1 MSLAAVQ
8 QYVKQNLNGIGWPF
22 GGVANLD
29 CYIQPP
35 NPNVQSEIP
44 TAYVWMQ
51 RDRESRD
58 TDKLKT
64 GTINRA
70 ATPGGASGTKAVDY
84 TIPVWLVWMLDISD
98 PDIENL
104 FPGIVW
110 QVRSVLRGS
119 AYGAGGNY
127 VQTPALLT
135 DPWTAEQSWLID
147 LGEDMSTETYERALN
162 PQSTLLRFDA
172 VIDCNVSEVIAA

>member
-8 QYVKQNLNGIGWPF
+8 QYIKQNLDGLGWPF
-22 GGVANLD
+22 GGVGNLN

-35 NPNVQSEIP
+35 NPNVQTDIP

-51 RDRESRD
+51 RGRETRD
-58 TDKLKT
+58 SDKLRS
-64 GTINRA
+64 GTVPRA
-70 ATPGGASGTKAVDY
+70 ATPGGPSGEKAVDY

-110 QVRSVLRGS
+110 AVMDVLRGGS
-119 AYGAGGNY
+119 YAASGSF
-127 VQTPALLT
+127 VTTPALLT

-147 LGEDMSTETYERALN
+147 LGEDMSFESYERALV
-162 PQSTLLRFDA
+162 PEGTLLRFDA
-172 VIDCNVSEVIAA
+172 VIDCSVSEVIGA